1 MVERRLSQAE
11 SGQLLGL
18 CRDLL
23 GAGSPREPQRD
34 RDSAAGATAR
44 PAEGQSSTNQGF
56 FCQFGGW
63 FYYCDTHEPELL
75 LLFKSFKFALLP

>member
-11 SGQLLGL
+11 SGQLFGL

-34 RDSAAGATAR
+34 RDSATGATAR
-44 PAEGQSSTNQGF
+44 PAEGQRSTNQVF
-56 FCQFGGW
+56 FVSLVDGSITAIPMCLRCCCYGE
-63 FYYCDTHEPELL
+63 DI
-75 LLFKSFKFALLP
+75 

>member
-1 MVERRLSQAE
+1 MVECRLSQAE
-11 SGQLLGL
+11 FGELFGL

-44 PAEGQSSTNQGF
+44 PAEGQSSTQTGLAVTINANF
-56 FCQFGGW
+56 V
-63 FYYCDTHEPELL
+63 DNSLTK
-75 LLFKSFKFALLP
+75 LFINTTVR